1 MRAPERNIEMI
12 SVVNI
17 SKAFGGKKLFE
28 DVNTS
33 FPPGR
38 RYGLTGPNGAGKST
52 FMKILTG
59 EIEPDTGHI
68 SRPKKMG
75 VLSQNQFAFED
86 VRVLDVV
93 IQGNKP
99 LWAAMQEK
107 EELLALP
114 EIDDATGERLG
125 ELEMVIAEE
134 DGYMA
139 EPNAASLLE
148 GLGVPTETHEQ
159 PMRELQNAFKVR
171 VLLAQALFGN
181 PPALLLDEPTNNLDI
196 DSIEWLENFLLG
208 YEGTLV
214 VISHDRRFLND
225 VCTHIADIDYET
237 IITYTGVYD
246 DMVRAKA
253 QVRSRVESDIAD
265 KKKRIEQLQEF
276 VSRFSAGTRA
286 SQVQSRKK
294 QIEKL
299 KVEDIK
305 RSNIARPFI
314 RFEQNRPSG
323 RQTLT
328 VEGLSKKFDDL
339 VVFNNLSFLV
349 TRGEKIALLGRS
361 GTGKT
366 TLLKMLAG
374 ELTPDAGGIE
384 WGHEANPGYLAQD
397 HEGSVPPGMTV
408 FDYLKGLD
416 SKSYDQDVR
425 ALLGRMLFSGEDGEK
440 PTTTLSGG
448 ETVRV
453 LFCKLMLLKNNVLL
467 LDEPTNHLDLESIS
481 SLGEALEKYEGTAI
495 VATHDRDLAATF
507 ATRIIHLDG
516 TGDVNDYTGTYDNFA
531 SKFGV

>member
-1 MRAPERNIEMI
+1 MI
-12 SVVNI
+12 SVNNV
-17 SKAFGGKKLFE
+17 SKAYGGKKLFE

-59 EIEPDTGHI
+59 DIEADTGHV
-68 SRPKKMG
+68 SRPKKLG
-75 VLSQNQFAFED
+75 VLRQNQFAFED

-99 LWAAMQEK
+99 LWDAMQEK
-107 EELLALP
+107 EKLLALP
-114 EIDDATGERLG
+114 EIDDVTGGRLG

-139 EPNAASLLE
+139 ESDAASLLE
-148 GLGVPTETHEQ
+148 GLGVPTDTHEL

-171 VLLAQALFGN
+171 ALLAQALFGQ
-181 PPALLLDEPTNNLDI
+181 PQALLLDEPTNNLDI
-196 DSIEWLENFLLG
+196 ESIEWLERFLHG

-237 IITYTGVYD
+237 IITYTGSYD

-253 QVRSRVESDIAD
+253 QVRSRVESESAD

-276 VSRFSAGTRA
+276 VSRFSAGSRA
-286 SQVQSRKK
+286 SQVQSRKR

-314 RFEQNRPSG
+314 RFDQTRPSG

-328 VEGLSKKFDDL
+328 VEGLTKSFDGLSVYD
-339 VVFNNLSFLV
+339 NLSFLV
-349 TRGEKIALLGRS
+349 TRGEKIALLGKS
-361 GTGKT
+361 GAGKT

-374 ELTPDAGGIE
+374 ALAPDSGTIE
-384 WGHEANPGYLAQD
+384 WGHEANPGYLPQVHD
-397 HEGSVPPGMTV
+397 GIIPPGMTV
-408 FDYLKGLD
+408 FDYLKSLD
-416 SKSYDQDVR
+416 AKSYDQDVR
-425 ALLGRMLFSGEDGEK
+425 ALLGRMLFSGEEGEK
-440 PTTTLSGG
+440 PTATLSGG

-453 LFCKLMLLKNNVLL
+453 LFCRLMLMKNNVLL

-481 SLGEALEKYEGTAI
+481 ALADALEKYEGTAI

-507 ATRIIHLDG
+507 ATRIIHLE
-516 TGDVNDYTGTYDNFA
+516 GDARVNDYTGSYDAFV
-531 SKFGV
+531 SKFDA